1 MDAGVA
7 DRERWRQSA
16 ENMQVLWFSFF
27 PPLSFGLVGQ
37 IKVILLHLIIVLQA
51 HPFQFPGPWAEEGVG
66 GGCGKR
72 GELGCQ
78 TGVITEF
85 VPSDSRVYS
94 CLQRRTSCRSSN
106 RSAEG
111 FSTHGKR
118 PRSFFKATP
127 EGSTCLLMRFRR
139 PTLYFCFLVF
149 LFLTPFGFS
158 AIFPNSILQWRG
170 LKTNIYSNKC
180 WEKVKQQHSWPCVCP
195 GFQPPAKFE
204 VFFKN
209 GTKNRRWPQRLNTWL
224 WVESQTWQHQS
235 PLWHHKWLI
244 SRSVSISKD
253 TSWEMNKVKW

>member
-1 MDAGVA
+1 MTS
-7 DRERWRQSA
+7 ERWEHA
-16 ENMQVLWFSFF
+16 GALVFFFSPSLIRISRPNKSYFA
-27 PPLSFGLVGQ
+27 SFDYCFAGASVSVSRSMG
-37 IKVILLHLIIVLQA
+37 
-51 HPFQFPGPWAEEGVG
+51 GRRG
-66 GGCGKR
+66 GGGLRKER
-72 GELGCQ
+72 RARLPDGCHY
-78 TGVITEF
+78 
-85 VPSDSRVYS
+85 RVCAIWQP
-94 CLQRRTSCRSSN
+94 CLQLFTEANAAPVETARSCRSSN

-139 PTLYFCFLVF
+139 PTLYFCFLFF

-209 GTKNRRWPQRLNTWL
+209 GMKNRRWPRRLNTWL